1 MDSHDHRILGP
12 RLDLF
17 HQQEE
22 APGAAFWHPR
32 GATLYRLIENYIRG
46 EMQRGGFREVR
57 TPQLLSRSLWE
68 RSGHWAKFGTNMF
81 EFADDERKFALKPM
95 NCPGHVQLF
104 RQ

>member
-22 APGAAFWHPR
+22 APGTAFWHPR
-32 GATLYRLIENYIRG
+32 GATLYRLIENYIRC

-57 TPQLLSRSLWE
+57 TPHLLSSSLTQRSLGKI
-68 RSGHWAKFGTNMF
+68 R
-81 EFADDERKFALKPM
+81 RQ
-95 NCPGHVQLF
+95 HV
-104 RQ
+104 